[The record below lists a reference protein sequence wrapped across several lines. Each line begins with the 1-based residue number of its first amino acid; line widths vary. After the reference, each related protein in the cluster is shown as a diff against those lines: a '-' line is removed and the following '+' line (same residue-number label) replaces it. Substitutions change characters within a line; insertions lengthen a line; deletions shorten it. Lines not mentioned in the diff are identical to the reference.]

1 MRETILASL
10 IIITITSC
18 APTRFVKPLA
28 KKQQAVNLS
37 LGGALISYSKLTIP
51 MPFVTATYGY
61 GIDSTLTGFG
71 ALNITSLVY
80 GNAQVEL
87 GLTKQLLQQKGV
99 WPGVSVSPVA
109 NIIYRNKDASKVYPQ
124 VDINAFWDY
133 NNKRNFFYVGIS
145 NWFELAGKRV
155 YDQEQEHHWLFN
167 PMIGETF
174 VRNKWNYNIE
184 LKVIAPNIAN
194 NTSIVDYKTP
204 FGSHGAF
211 GIYIG
216 CTRKF

>member
-1 MRETILASL
+1 MQRIVFASL
-10 IIITITSC
+10 IILTIASC

-37 LGGALISYSKLTIP
+37 LGGALIDYSDLTIP
-51 MPFVTATYGY
+51 MPFITATYGY

-71 ALNITSLVY
+71 SLNITSLVY

-87 GLTKQLLQQKGV
+87 GLTKQLLQQKGAR
-99 WPGVSVSPVA
+99 PGISVNPVA
-109 NIIYRNKDASKVYPQ
+109 NIIYRKGASKLYPEI
-124 VDINAFWDY
+124 DINAFWDY
-133 NNKRNFFYVGIS
+133 NHNRNFFYVGVS
-145 NWFELAGKRV
+145 NWFELSGKRAF
-155 YDQEQEHHWLFN
+155 DQKQEHRWLFT
-167 PMIGETF
+167 PMIGQTF
-174 VRNKWNYNIE
+174 VRRKWNYNIE

-194 NTSIVDYKTP
+194 NTSTVDYKTP

-211 GIYIG
+211 GVYLG

>member
-1 MRETILASL
+1 MRRTLAASL
-10 IIITITSC
+10 VIITIASC

-37 LGGALISYSKLTIP
+37 LGGALIKYSKLTIP

-71 ALNITSLVY
+71 SLNLTSLLA

-87 GLTKQLLQQKGV
+87 GLTKQLLHQKGV
-99 WPGVSVSPVA
+99 WPGFSITPVA
-109 NIIYRNKDASKVYPQ
+109 NIIYRNKDASKLYPQ

-133 NNKRNFFYVGIS
+133 NHKRNFFYLGVS
-145 NWFELAGKRV
+145 NWFELAGKRAH
-155 YDQEQEHHWLFN
+155 DQQQEHRWIFS

-174 VRNKWNYNIE
+174 VRKKWDYNIE
-184 LKVIAPNIAN
+184 LKIIAPNIAN
-194 NTSIVDYKTP
+194 NSNVVSYKTP
-204 FGSHGAF
+204 FGTHGAF
-211 GIYIG
+211 GIYLG

>member
-1 MRETILASL
+1 MRKIVFTGLVMFTVI
-10 IIITITSC
+10 SC

-61 GIDSTLTGFG
+61 GVDSTLTAFG
-71 ALNITSLVY
+71 SLNITSLVY

-87 GLTKQLLQQKGV
+87 GITKQLFAQRGA
-99 WPGVSVSPVA
+99 WPGVSINPVA
-109 NIIYRNKDASKVYPQ
+109 NIIYRNKDASKVYPEL
-124 VDINAFWDY
+124 DINAFWDH
-133 NNKRNFFYVGIS
+133 NHKRNFFYIGVS
-145 NWFELAGKRV
+145 NWFELSGKRA
-155 YDQEQEHHWLFN
+155 YDQQQEHNWLFT
-167 PMIGETF
+167 PMIDETF
-174 VRNKWNYNIE
+174 VRQKWNYNIE
-184 LKVIAPNIAN
+184 LKAIAPNIAN
-194 NTSIVDYKTP
+194 NTSTVDYKTP
-204 FGSHGAF
+204 FGTHGAF

>member
-1 MRETILASL
+1 MHRIVWAGL
-10 IIITITSC
+10 IILSIVSC

-71 ALNITSLVY
+71 SLNVTSLVY
-80 GNAQVEL
+80 GNLQAEL
-87 GLTKQLLQQKGV
+87 GVTKQLLQQKGA
-99 WPGVSVSPVA
+99 WPGVSVNPVA
-109 NIIYRNKDASKVYPQ
+109 NIIYRKDASKFYPQ
-124 VDINAFWDY
+124 LDVNLFWDH
-133 NNKRNFFYVGIS
+133 NHKRNFFYVGVS

-155 YDQEQEHHWLFN
+155 YDQMQEHHWLFS

-174 VRNKWNYNIE
+174 VRRKWNYNIE
-184 LKVIAPNIAN
+184 LKAIAPNIAN

-204 FGSHGAF
+204 FGTHGAF
-211 GIYIG
+211 AIYIG